1 MQIFASTPREPAS
14 VERRDD
20 ATLALQLPKTRSK
33 RLSAIHNEVALI
45 RVTRRA
51 LRVWP
56 VPLVHSIIRG
66 GLRMRSKKRAHI
78 SGSSI
83 RLRTSSLREG
93 IRAALGWRYAFS
105 TLSALAAA
113 ATLPTLAQ
121 AQEQTNSDTTEL
133 AEVIVTGRRAALEN
147 ATERKKASESI
158 IDSVVADEA
167 GMLPDNSITEV
178 LQRVSGVTIVRFAS
192 LGDPDH
198 FSAEGSGVQVR
209 GLSGVAGRLNGRE
222 VFSANGG
229 RGISWGDVTPE
240 LMGAVDVYKTS
251 TADLI
256 EGGTGGQ
263 IDLRTKMPL
272 DFDGDFNLNLSA
284 NVNYG
289 DLSKE
294 SEPGGS
300 ALLTNTWDVGGG
312 RFGVLLDVAYDKY
325 SSDADFFRMEPFLRT
340 RVGTGADAVDRFI
353 PAGYTFGNDAYK
365 RKREGVYLGL
375 QWQPT
380 DSFTLSQT
388 TFYSK
393 YDETR
398 SGNGV
403 FSTSQTLAVDPETSK
418 FDDGG
423 FLVQS
428 DNVYQ
433 RDTGTFAASGGAIN
447 SGGNSGIALSDSTTR
462 DISLDFKWDASER
475 LAIKGAV
482 QWVNSTANRRS
493 YDAFPTVQFPTSF
506 AIDLSGDLPLV
517 TLPPGANG
525 LTDPTLTTWQ
535 AVMDNRADNEGDLY
549 AANVDFDF
557 KISDDGFFRSVGV
570 GARYGDRTE
579 TDLNSGF
586 NWTALGAGWNGSP
599 VVPFA
604 NSRPGDTEVVDWGDF
619 FRGDLNLP
627 GAVLMP
633 SMSMVDRFDAVG
645 DHAFYGGGDN
655 NAFTFLPPDKTDSKT
670 KNTAIYAQLRFDGG
684 ERKFLGMGYKGNV
697 GARAV
702 RIENTSTGFFQAGTA
717 PFIRDGAFTAFV
729 VTPYEVSGSTKT
741 TRVLP
746 NINVSFSPRDTIQ
759 LRLAYNETMDQPSFD
774 ALRANG
780 TLTVNTRTYNPASD
794 GPLPPPATAQT
805 PVFVNYTTDSGN
817 PFLKPV
823 LSHNSD
829 ISLEWYPSRAA
840 SAHLALF
847 HKTINNWLV
856 YNQVQQPV
864 ELTYVLPVAETR
876 TETAQKSS
884 FLNSAE
890 AATVKGVEV
899 GGRLFLDSL
908 PEPWNG
914 FGFEANYTYIDSKN
928 PGDRYA
934 DIDGIAHFDAPVQGL
949 SKSNYNLTAMFE
961 KGPLSI
967 RLAWSWRGK
976 YLQSTDSN
984 GTNGSY
990 NYFSAP
996 GVSTFADISL
1006 PVYGDAY
1013 GQLDFGTTW
1022 RPSDKFALSLE
1033 FNNLTNEITRTLQG
1047 GYPGGSNIRSWYV
1060 SDRRANLSVRY
1071 NFK

>member
-1 MQIFASTPREPAS
+1 
-14 VERRDD
+14 
-20 ATLALQLPKTRSK
+20 
-33 RLSAIHNEVALI
+33 
-45 RVTRRA
+45 
-51 LRVWP
+51 
-56 VPLVHSIIRG
+56 
-66 GLRMRSKKRAHI
+66 MRSKKRAHI

-83 RLRTSSLREG
+83 RLKTSSLREG
-93 IRAALGWRYAFS
+93 IRAALGWRSAVGTFS
-105 TLSALAAA
+105 AIAAA
-113 ATLPTLAQ
+113 AAFPSFVQ
-121 AQEQTNSDTTEL
+121 AQEQSNADGTDL
-133 AEVIVTGRRAALEN
+133 QEVVVTGRRAALEN
-147 ATERKKASESI
+147 ATERKRISESM

-178 LQRVSGVTIVRFAS
+178 LQRVSGVTVVRFSA

-222 VFSANGG
+222 VFSASGG
-229 RGISWGDVTPE
+229 RGLSWGDVTPE
-240 LMGAVDVYKTS
+240 LMAAVDVYKAA

-272 DFDGDFNLNLSA
+272 DFDGNFNLNVSA
-284 NVNYG
+284 NLNYG
-289 DLSKE
+289 DMAKDYR
-294 SEPGGS
+294 PGGS
-300 ALLTNTWDVGGG
+300 ALITDTWDVGGG
-312 RFGVLLDVAYDKY
+312 QFGVLLDVAYNEY
-325 SSDADFFRMEPFLRT
+325 SSNSDFIRMEPFYRT

-353 PAGYTFGNDAYK
+353 PGGYDWGNDAAK

-380 DSFTLSQT
+380 DDFTLSQT

-403 FSTSQTLAVDPETSK
+403 FSTSTSLAVDPATSI

-433 RDTGTFAASGGAIN
+433 RNTGTFDPSGAPIN
-447 SGGNSGIALSDSTTR
+447 AGGNSGIADSQSITR
-462 DISLDFKWDASER
+462 DISLDFKWNATER
-475 LAIKGAV
+475 LAVKGAL
-482 QWVNSTANRRS
+482 QWVNSTSSRYS

-506 AIDLSGDLPLV
+506 AIDLSGDLPQIR
-517 TLPPGANG
+517 LPSGSTT
-525 LTDPTLTTWQ
+525 LTDSTVTTWT

-549 AANVDFDF
+549 AANLDFDF
-557 KISDDGFFRSVGV
+557 AISDEGFFRSIGV

-579 TDLNSGF
+579 TDWNSGY
-586 NWTALGAGWNGSP
+586 NWTALCVGWNGCP
-599 VVPFA
+599 AVAFA
-604 NSRPGDTEVVDWGDF
+604 NSRPGDTEIVDWGDF

-627 GAVLMP
+627 GTVLMP
-633 SMSMVDRFDAVG
+633 SMNMVRRFDPVG

-655 NAFTFLPPDKTDSKT
+655 NSFTFLPPDKTESKT
-670 KNTAIYAQLRFDGG
+670 KNSAVYLQARFDGG
-684 ERKFLGMGYKGNV
+684 ERKFLGMTYKGNV

-702 RIENTSTGFFQAGTA
+702 RIENISSGFFQGSTSAFLREGALT
-717 PFIRDGAFTAFV
+717 AFTVA
-729 VTPYEVSGSTKT
+729 PYEVSGDTET

-746 NINVSFSPRDTIQ
+746 NINFAFSPAESVQ
-759 LRLAYNETMDQPSFD
+759 LRLAYNDTMDQPSFD

-780 TLTVNTRTYNPASD
+780 YLTVNTRTYDPAAD
-794 GPLPPPATAQT
+794 GPLPPGATAQT
-805 PVFVNYTTDSGN
+805 PVFVNFATDSGN

-823 LSHNSD
+823 VSHNSD

-847 HKTINNWLV
+847 HKSIDNWLV

-864 ELTYVLPVAETR
+864 ELSYIFPIAETR

-884 FLNSAE
+884 VVNSTE
-890 AATVKGVEV
+890 TATVKGIEV
-899 GGRLFLDSL
+899 GGRVFLDGL
-908 PEPWNG
+908 PSPWNG
-914 FGFEANYTYIDSKN
+914 IGFEGNYTYIDSKN
-928 PGDRYA
+928 PGDRYV
-934 DIDGIAHFDAPVQGL
+934 DIDEVVHFDAPVQGL
-949 SKSNYNLTAMFE
+949 SKNNYNLTAMFE
-961 KGPLSI
+961 KGPLSM

-984 GTNGSY
+984 GTNGAY
-990 NYFSAP
+990 DYYSAP
-996 GVSTFADISL
+996 GVSVNNDIAL

-1022 RPSDKFALSLE
+1022 RPNDSLALSLE
-1033 FNNLTNEITRTLQG
+1033 FSNLTNEITRTLMG
-1047 GYPGGSNIRSWYV
+1047 GYPGGTTIRSWFV
-1060 SDRRANLSVRY
+1060 ADRRANLSVRY